1 MRDRY
6 EHIATRQQRIN
17 EANKTLELLT
27 YKNKCEMSLK
37 KFSSKLQLAVDTL
50 IDCDRLPHN
59 RDILDMIWEKIQNTG
74 L

>member
-1 MRDRY
+1 
-6 EHIATRQQRIN
+6 
-17 EANKTLELLT
+17 
-27 YKNKCEMSLK
+27 MSLK

-74 L
+74 LWFVGYDW